1 MRVSIHP
8 VLRRKAHFV
17 EVAAV
22 IVAFTRLDKH
32 GQPLEALA
40 VRAYEGHG
48 HGARASR
55 RAAHAVG
62 TRAAVDGAVKTDA
75 RTFPVGQAER
85 LRGSLSWG
93 AALSFL

>member
-8 VLRRKAHFV
+8 VLWRKGHFV

-40 VRAYEGHG
+40 VWAYKHHG
-48 HGARASR
+48 HGACASW
-55 RAAHAVG
+55 RAAQAVC
-62 TRAAVDGAVKTDA
+62 THAAVVGAVKTDA
-75 RTFPVGQAER
+75 RTFPVGQT
-85 LRGSLSWG
+85 
-93 AALSFL
+93 